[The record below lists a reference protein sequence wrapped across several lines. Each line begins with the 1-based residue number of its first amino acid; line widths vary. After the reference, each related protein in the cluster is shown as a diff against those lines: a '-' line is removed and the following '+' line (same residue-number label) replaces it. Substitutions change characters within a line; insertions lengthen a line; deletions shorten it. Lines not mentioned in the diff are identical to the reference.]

1 MQPSSAGGQA
11 TFQQIDA
18 VAALQQ
24 LQTQRSAAM
33 VQAKSPKKVSNTKNS
48 FFAQPSHRSRT
59 PQHSVPQLKPRQHTA
74 KSKARPQ
81 QYSNDGMRL
90 SDFGEEPLAINTPH
104 SPRQNV
110 TTTSHQPDA
119 KTEDCASTSGRSM
132 ADDYLDQEFLAL
144 SDSRRTGYICST
156 KDDPLVKGRYLN
168 VASLLTAHT
177 VKHKQTLETQHVWSV
192 TCKSAYLASRQACSC
207 LMLQRLFQ
215 TTPWHTLLTFT
226 T

>member
-1 MQPSSAGGQA
+1 M
-11 TFQQIDA
+11 
-18 VAALQQ
+18 AALQQ

-33 VQAKSPKKVSNTKNS
+33 VQAKSSKKTTNTKSS
-48 FFAQPSHRSRT
+48 FFSQPTHRSST
-59 PQHSVPQLKPRQHTA
+59 PQHSVPQLKPRRSAA
-74 KSKARPQ
+74 KSKARPH

-119 KTEDCASTSGRSM
+119 RNEDAASTSGRSV

-156 KDDPLVKGRYLN
+156 KDDPLVKGRYLSM
-168 VASLLTAHT
+168 ASLFTTHTA
-177 VKHKQTLETQHVWSV
+177 KHKQTLEMQHVWSV
-192 TCKSAYLASRQACSC
+192 TCKSACLASRQACSC